1 MGDVTLEFDDG
12 TEVRLHVFPAQRPD
26 TAAPESAAPPKER
39 ERGGP
44 GTMELPEGFGTAQP
58 VSRNGRIARTLARSG
73 DELAAALRPLGSV
86 LGGIHQ
92 SFAALPERPDEVT
105 VEFGVKVGSD
115 LNLAVFTGK
124 GEASFTVSATWK
136 TTPNVDAEGT
146 PAAS

>member
-12 TEVRLHVFPAQRPD
+12 SAVRLHVFPAQRPES
-26 TAAPESAAPPKER
+26 AGPESAPPPQDD
-39 ERGGP
+39 GGT
-44 GTMELPEGFGTAQP
+44 GAMELPEGFGTAQP
-58 VSRNGRIARTLARSG
+58 VSRNGRAARALARTGEDLA
-73 DELAAALRPLGSV
+73 DALRPLGPV

-92 SFAALPERPDEVT
+92 SFATLPERPDEVT

-124 GEASFTVSATWK
+124 GEASFTVSATWR
-136 TTPNVDAEGT
+136 TTPGDDAEGS